1 MLIIN
6 TLASSIPQN
15 DDIQNQLKK
24 EIIRIDLV
32 KSEIASMS
40 LATVN
45 KLYLKVYTKYLTE
58 VRFVVKN

>member
-1 MLIIN
+1 MEVNINFFIFGALIID

-24 EIIRIDLV
+24 EITRIDLV

-45 KLYLKVYTKYLTE
+45 KLY
-58 VRFVVKN
+58 